1 MKKLMTLAVV
11 IVLTVSMVFASHAFQ
26 WDDIDAVEGDHLW
39 FFVGNA
45 EFWSWNGL
53 FQAGLQY
60 GSADGTSLK
69 LPASTDEAG
78 KMLSCYY
85 NQYKDD
91 GTGWPASLDIATK
104 TYRVYVIEY
113 KSASPVTLRWYFE
126 YAKQTG
132 AFNTSADFTFPASE
146 DWSFGYVAF
155 PDSVEKVDRVLLTRL
170 DLAKAESD
178 VEIKRMGFFKSEDAA
193 RTYLKDVPAT
203 DDPTVDPAV
212 PTADYIGVAVIV
224 FAACAA
230 AVVLSKKK

>member
-11 IVLTVSMVFASHAFQ
+11 IVLTVSMVFASNAFQ

-45 EFWSWNGL
+45 AFWSWDGL

-69 LPASTDEAG
+69 LPAFTGDYAAG
-78 KMLSCYY
+78 QMLSCYY

-132 AFNTSADFTFPASE
+132 EFNTAADFEFPASA
-146 DWSFGYVAF
+146 DWSFGYVAI
-155 PDSVEKVDRVLLTRL
+155 PDTVEKVDRVLLTRL

-178 VEIKRMGFFKSEDAA
+178 VEIKRMGFFKTEDAA
-193 RTYLKDVPAT
+193 RTYLNDVQQSG
-203 DDPTVDPAV
+203 DEPAV
-212 PTADYIGVAVIV
+212 QTADYTGVAVIV
-224 FAACAA
+224 LAACAA